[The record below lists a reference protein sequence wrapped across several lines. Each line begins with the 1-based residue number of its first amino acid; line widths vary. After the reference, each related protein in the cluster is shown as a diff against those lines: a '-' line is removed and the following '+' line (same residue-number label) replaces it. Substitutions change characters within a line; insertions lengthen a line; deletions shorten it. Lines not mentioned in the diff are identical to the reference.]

1 MATFLNNTPGKNTHA
16 RRENKKHETIEYVE
30 HEQKEKNINIEMSEL
45 EERYQEIVDTIKKP
59 PPKKE
64 MKYMTQEITRKI
76 KSKERTPQQQKL
88 KALIQ
93 KPKHKRSQQQELKA
107 HLQKP

>member
-1 MATFLNNTPGKNTHA
+1 
-16 RRENKKHETIEYVE
+16 
-30 HEQKEKNINIEMSEL
+30 
-45 EERYQEIVDTIKKP
+45 
-59 PPKKE
+59 

-93 KPKHKRSQQQELKA
+93 KPKHKRSQQQKLKA

>member
-1 MATFLNNTPGKNTHA
+1 MATFLINMLGKDTHA
-16 RRENKKHETIEYVE
+16 KNMKEKHGILNTNKHK
-30 HEQKEKNINIEMSEL
+30 KNINIEMSEL

-88 KALIQ
+88 KANLQ
-93 KPKHKRSQQQELKA
+93 KPKLKRSQQQKLKA